1 MNTVYTI
8 SDAWNGGLICNAR
21 FVTDKL
27 HCDLLALK
35 DYFEQVCDLN
45 VTVTVEGDTVIV
57 RDEDG
62 TAQTYYIQ
70 TIKRLV

>member
-8 SDAWNGGLICNAR
+8 SDAWDGGLICTAG
-21 FVTDKL
+21 FVTDKR
-27 HCDLLALK
+27 HCDLLALR
-35 DYFEQVCDLN
+35 DYFDQVCELE